1 MKLLR
6 SKRTTAAQEKGMTQ
20 MINATKILLYT
31 TKDGDSKVDVLC
43 GDQNIWL
50 TQKKMSRIFGVHIP
64 AAIV

>member
-1 MKLLR
+1 
-6 SKRTTAAQEKGMTQ
+6 
-20 MINATKILLYT
+20 MIKATEILLYT
-31 TKDGDSKVDVLC
+31 TNDGEIKVDVLY